1 MATAK
6 GQSGFIKAGDTTVG
20 EVRSFVINQTCTI
33 EDNTGIE
40 QDWKEFFVTNTE
52 WAADVSI
59 FWDDA
64 NTALFPLG
72 QEVSLTFVPE
82 LNTLT
87 GFQYVGTG
95 LVISRT
101 ITANYDTMVEAS
113 IRVIGVGRLLSQS
126 QFDNTILDVTLVVDV
141 PAKSFGRGVSD
152 SLNLTEDQIIAIG
165 KGITET
171 TVVSENAAL
180 ALAKY
185 VADQA
190 GISDLPSKNIGKVF
204 AEVLG
209 VTDDVDGEAT
219 VDDDQNIEF
228 FKNTTNVTQVTDL
241 LTRVV
246 AYVRAFT
253 ETVGAADTPSLG
265 VGKPFADSMTISEAI
280 DIVLSKSV
288 SLSDTVSSIDELAFA
303 IAKSLTD
310 TASVTDTPSKN
321 VSKILADS
329 ANISDSDVIDFLAVK
344 TDSATVSEAGSLIS
358 QGYVDNNF
366 YFAEDYVGSS
376 RNF

>member
-1 MATAK
+1 MTTAK
-6 GQSGFIKAGDTTVG
+6 GNSGYIKAGATTVG
-20 EVRSFVINQTCTI
+20 EVRSFAINQTATL

-40 QDWKEFFVTNTE
+40 QEWKEFFVTNTE

-59 FWDDA
+59 FWDDV

-82 LNTLT
+82 NATES
-87 GFQYVGTG
+87 GYRYVGTG

-101 ITANYDTMVEAS
+101 VTANFDTMVEAS
-113 IRVIGVGRLLSQS
+113 IRVIGVGRLLAQN
-126 QFDNTILDVTLVVDV
+126 QFQKVFIDATLVVDA
-141 PAKSFGRGVSD
+141 PAKAFGKNVSD
-152 SLNLTEDQIIAIG
+152 ALGLTDDQVFAIG

-171 TVVSENAAL
+171 TTVSELTAI
-180 ALAKY
+180 ALAK
-185 VADQA
+185 VLADQA

-219 VDDDQNIEF
+219 VEDDQHIEF
-228 FKNTTNVTQVTDL
+228 FKNTTNVTHVTDL

-265 VGKPFADSMTISEAI
+265 VGKPLADSASVSEVI
-280 DIVLSKSV
+280 DIVLTKV
-288 SLSDTVSSIDELAFA
+288 KNLSDTVSAIDELAFA

-310 TASVTDTPSKN
+310 TASVSDTPSKN
-321 VSKILADS
+321 VSKIFADS
-329 ANISDSDVIDFLAVK
+329 ANISDSDVIDFLAGK
-344 TDSATVSEAGSLIS
+344 LDSATVSEAGSLLN
-358 QGYVDNNF
+358 QGYVDNGF

-376 RNF
+376 RTF

>member
-1 MATAK
+1 MTTAK
-6 GQSGFIKAGDTTVG
+6 GNSGYIKAGATTVG
-20 EVRSFVINQTCTI
+20 EVRSFAINQTATL

-40 QDWKEFFVTNTE
+40 QEWKEFFVTNTE

-82 LNTLT
+82 
-87 GFQYVGTG
+87 GVSEVGYRYVGTG

-101 ITANYDTMVEAS
+101 ITANFDTMVEAS
-113 IRVIGVGRLLSQS
+113 IRVIGVGRLLAQN
-126 QFDNTILDVTLVVDV
+126 QFQKVFIDATLVVDA
-141 PAKSFGRGVSD
+141 PAKNFGKNVSD
-152 SLNLTEDQIIAIG
+152 ALGLTDDQVFAIG

-171 TVVSENAAL
+171 TTISELTAIAF
-180 ALAKY
+180 AK
-185 VADQA
+185 VLADQA

-219 VDDDQNIEF
+219 VEDDQNIAF
-228 FKNTTNVTQVTDL
+228 FKNTTNVAHVTDL

-265 VGKPFADSMTISEAI
+265 VGKPLADSASVSEVI
-280 DIVLSKSV
+280 DIVLAKV
-288 SLSDTVSSIDELAFA
+288 KNLSDTVSAIDELAFA

-329 ANISDSDVIDFLAVK
+329 ANISDSDVIDFLAGK
-344 TDSATVSEAGSLIS
+344 SDSATVSEAGSLLN
-358 QGYVDNNF
+358 QGYVDNGF

-376 RNF
+376 RTF